1 MMNNCNCPTE
11 AAPTTERNETIHQP
25 RFTTHE
31 DENGVTLQIALPAVA
46 KDDLKLT
53 LLESNLRI
61 DAKRSDAVPQNW
73 KTHRSTQ
80 TPERYRLD
88 LRLTPRHDGSQA
100 KATLDVGV
108 LTLRVP
114 IREEAK
120 PRSIQVN

>member
-1 MMNNCNCPTE
+1 MNTSTCPTE
-11 AAPTTERNETIHQP
+11 TAPTTERNEIIHQP
-25 RFTTHE
+25 RFTTRE
-31 DENGVTLQIALPAVA
+31 DENGVTLHIALPAVA

-61 DAKRSDAVPQNW
+61 EAKRSDAVPENW
-73 KTHRSTQ
+73 TTLRATP

-88 LRLTPRHDGSQA
+88 VRLTPRHDASQA
-100 KATLDVGV
+100 KATLDAGV

>member
-1 MMNNCNCPTE
+1 MNDCSCPTE
-11 AAPTTERNETIHQP
+11 AAPTTELNETIHQP
-25 RFTTHE
+25 RFTTRE
-31 DENGVTLQIALPAVA
+31 DDNGVTLHIALPAVT

-61 DAKRSDAVPQNW
+61 EARRSDAVPENW
-73 KTHRSTQ
+73 KTLSATP

-88 LRLTPRHDGSQA
+88 VRLTPRHDGSQA
-100 KATLDVGV
+100 KATLEAGV
-108 LTLRVP
+108 LMLRVP